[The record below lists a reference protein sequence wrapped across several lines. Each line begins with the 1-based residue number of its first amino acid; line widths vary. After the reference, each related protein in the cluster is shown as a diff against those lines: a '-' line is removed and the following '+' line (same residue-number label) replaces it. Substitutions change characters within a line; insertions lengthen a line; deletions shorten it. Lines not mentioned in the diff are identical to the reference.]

1 MQNSQAY
8 LSHLTDGEWVL
19 VKKLVPQFQGF
30 GRPPIH
36 SRRAILDG
44 IFYLV
49 RAGCAWRMLPHDL
62 PPWQTLYGYFRQWQ
76 KRGVWQAIHDAL
88 RTPVRV
94 HAGKQPAPTA
104 AILDSQTVKIADQ
117 AGERGYD
124 AGKKIKGRKRH
135 LLVDTLGLILALQV
149 TAADVQDR
157 DGAKGPL
164 EILRHRFCRLRRV
177 WADGGYAGA
186 LIRWVWRLRG
196 QRRVCLE
203 IVKRKDGERGFAV
216 LPKRWI
222 VERTLGWLM
231 KSRRL
236 RCDYERHTENSEAMM
251 YLTMIRLMLHR
262 LT

>member
-8 LSHLTDGEWVL
+8 PSHLTDTEWSL
-19 VKKLVPQFQGF
+19 VEKLVPQFQGF
-30 GRPPIH
+30 GRPPTH
-36 SRRAILDG
+36 ARREILDG
-44 IFYLV
+44 ILYLV
-49 RAGCAWRMLPHDL
+49 RAGCAWRMLPNDL

-76 KRGVWQAIHDAL
+76 KRGVWHTIHDTL
-88 RTPVRV
+88 RAQVRV
-94 HAGKQPAPTA
+94 QEGKQPTPSA
-104 AILDSQTVKIADQ
+104 AILDSQTIKIADQ

-135 LLVDTLGLILALQV
+135 LLVDTLGLILALAV

-157 DGAKGPL
+157 DGARGLL
-164 EILRHRFCRLRRV
+164 EVLRHQFCRLRRV

-186 LIRWVWRLRG
+186 LIEWLWQLRG
-196 QRRVCLE
+196 QRRVRLD
-203 IVKRKDGERGFAV
+203 IVKRKEGERGFAV

-236 RCDYERHTENSEAMM
+236 RCDYERHTVNSEAMV
-251 YLTMIRLMLHR
+251 YLAMIRLMVRR
-262 LT
+262 LA